1 MDNYLCVDNVP
12 LFKDLTLENKI
23 KIEKLNQYQK
33 VSKNE
38 LVFQPHDNE
47 KKLFI
52 LAEGSM
58 KIYQLTDDGKE
69 QIIRVIQNG
78 EYEGENWLF
87 GQDNFNLYGETNVES
102 EICIIKETDFNQL
115 LKQYPELA
123 LNLLKINLQKTR
135 ALEKQNK
142 YLIMQKIETRIA
154 TYLIEI
160 AQLKNKSTFKLPLKM
175 KDLANYIGTTPE
187 TLTRKFKVLENQ
199 TIITKDKATI
209 KILNLKK
216 LVKIADNE

>member
-199 TIITKDKATI
+199 TIITMDKATI